1 MAKTRRGSRKTSAA
15 RARGTKKSAAK
26 RTKKSSAKSRKPAGL
41 DLKKLRADIA
51 KARDAVE
58 KRLAGVHP
66 QKADKLR
73 QTQSTLAQWASDID
87 SICAGAAPG
96 DEPCGTTMVI
106 S

>member
-15 RARGTKKSAAK
+15 RARSPKKSAAK
-26 RTKKSSAKSRKPAGL
+26 RTRKSSAKARKPAGL

-58 KRLAGVHP
+58 KRLLGAHP

-73 QTQSTLAQWASDID
+73 QTQSTLDRWAFDID
-87 SICAGAAPG
+87 SICGATEA